1 MSSTAVSLT
10 SYLLCISISV
20 VIQWLLLKMSV
31 WTCET
36 SSLSFISFKKCV
48 TNSLR
53 LSPQLTFCFFL
64 GPWFGIITQLIIQIW
79 KLWLVQ
85 NTTSN
90 PSITHGWSREFVVRN
105 VFFTILVAYW
115 GSCVPVKLYR
125 GGTGLACRSI
135 KDGGWDGGWESQDL
149 LVKTY
154 VLQITMN
161 DNKPVNQGSQKLKYK
176 RKREGEVYT
185 GSKQLRSEGFSWW
198 TSLLLG
204 TDCTLQRD
212 STLPRLSTAECE
224 LKQPEN
230 SLCTEEN

>member
-1 MSSTAVSLT
+1 MN
-10 SYLLCISISV
+10 
-20 VIQWLLLKMSV
+20 V
-31 WTCET
+31 WTRET
-36 SSLSFISFKKCV
+36 SSLSFISFLCV
-48 TNSLR
+48 TNSLC

-64 GPWFGIITQLIIQIW
+64 GSWFGIITQLIIQIW

-90 PSITHGWSREFVVRN
+90 RSITHGRSREFVVRK
-105 VFFTILVAYW
+105 VFFFWLFSFLYWSRTGDPVSLSNFIAEGLDLLVDLL
-115 GSCVPVKLYR
+115 K
-125 GGTGLACRSI
+125 I
-135 KDGGWDGGWESQDL
+135 KDGGWDGGESQDL

-204 TDCTLQRD
+204 TDCTVQRD

>member
-1 MSSTAVSLT
+1 MPSIAVSLT

-20 VIQWLLLKMSV
+20 VIQWLLLKINV

-36 SSLSFISFKKCV
+36 SSLSFISFQKCV
-48 TNSLR
+48 TNSLC

-64 GPWFGIITQLIIQIW
+64 GSWFSIITQLIIQIFFW
-79 KLWLVQ
+79 AFLVFLLI
-85 NTTSN
+85 S
-90 PSITHGWSREFVVRN
+90 
-105 VFFTILVAYW
+105 YW
-115 GSCVPVKLYR
+115 GPCAPVKLYR

-135 KDGGWDGGWESQDL
+135 KDGGWDGGESQDL

-154 VLQITMN
+154 VLQVTMN
-161 DNKPVNQGSQKLKYK
+161 DNKPVNQGSKKLKYK

-204 TDCTLQRD
+204 TDCTVQRD

>member
-1 MSSTAVSLT
+1 MPSIAVSLT

-20 VIQWLLLKMSV
+20 VIQWLLLKINV

-36 SSLSFISFKKCV
+36 SSLSFISFQKCV
-48 TNSLR
+48 TNSLC

-64 GPWFGIITQLIIQIW
+64 GSWFSIITQLIIQIFF
-79 KLWLVQ
+79 LAFLVFLLI
-85 NTTSN
+85 S
-90 PSITHGWSREFVVRN
+90 
-105 VFFTILVAYW
+105 YW
-115 GSCVPVKLYR
+115 GSCAPVKLYR

-135 KDGGWDGGWESQDL
+135 KDGGWDGGESQDL

-154 VLQITMN
+154 VLQVTMN
-161 DNKPVNQGSQKLKYK
+161 DNKPVNQGSKKLKYK

-185 GSKQLRSEGFSWW
+185 GSKQLRSEGFSRW

-204 TDCTLQRD
+204 TDCTVQRD

>member
-1 MSSTAVSLT
+1 MPSVAVSLT

-20 VIQWLLLKMSV
+20 VIQWLLLKINV

-36 SSLSFISFKKCV
+36 SSLSFISFQKCV
-48 TNSLR
+48 TNSLC

-64 GPWFGIITQLIIQIW
+64 GSWFSIITQLIIQIFF
-79 KLWLVQ
+79 LAFLVFLLI
-85 NTTSN
+85 S
-90 PSITHGWSREFVVRN
+90 
-105 VFFTILVAYW
+105 YW
-115 GSCVPVKLYR
+115 GSCAPVKLYR

-135 KDGGWDGGWESQDL
+135 KDGGWDGGESQDL

-154 VLQITMN
+154 VLQVTMN
-161 DNKPVNQGSQKLKYK
+161 DNKPVNQGSKKLKYK
-176 RKREGEVYT
+176 RKREGEVNT

-204 TDCTLQRD
+204 TDCTVQRD

-230 SLCTEEN
+230 SLCTGEN

>member
-1 MSSTAVSLT
+1 MPSIAVSLT

-20 VIQWLLLKMSV
+20 VIQWLLLKMNV
-31 WTCET
+31 WTRET
-36 SSLSFISFKKCV
+36 SSLSFISFQKCV
-48 TNSLR
+48 TNSLC

-64 GPWFGIITQLIIQIW
+64 GSWFSIITQLIIQIFF
-79 KLWLVQ
+79 LAFLVFLLI
-85 NTTSN
+85 S
-90 PSITHGWSREFVVRN
+90 
-105 VFFTILVAYW
+105 YW
-115 GSCVPVKLYR
+115 GSCAPVKLYR

-135 KDGGWDGGWESQDL
+135 KDGGWDGGWDGGESQDL

-154 VLQITMN
+154 VLKITMN

-204 TDCTLQRD
+204 TDCTVQRD

-224 LKQPEN
+224 LKQPEH

>member
-1 MSSTAVSLT
+1 MPSIAVSLT

-20 VIQWLLLKMSV
+20 VIQWLLLKVKV
-31 WTCET
+31 WTRET
-36 SSLSFISFKKCV
+36 SSLSFISFQKCV
-48 TNSLR
+48 TNSLC

-64 GPWFGIITQLIIQIW
+64 GSWFSIITQLIIQIFF
-79 KLWLVQ
+79 LAFLVFLLI
-85 NTTSN
+85 S
-90 PSITHGWSREFVVRN
+90 
-105 VFFTILVAYW
+105 YW
-115 GSCVPVKLYR
+115 GSCAPVKLYR

-135 KDGGWDGGWESQDL
+135 KDGGWDGGESQDL
-149 LVKTY
+149 LVKTH
-154 VLQITMN
+154 VLQVTMN
-161 DNKPVNQGSQKLKYK
+161 DNKPVNQGSKKLKYK

-204 TDCTLQRD
+204 TDCTVQRD

-230 SLCTEEN
+230 SLCTEGN

>member
-1 MSSTAVSLT
+1 MPSIAVSLT

-20 VIQWLLLKMSV
+20 VIQWLLLKMNV
-31 WTCET
+31 WTRET
-36 SSLSFISFKKCV
+36 SSLSFISFQKCV
-48 TNSLR
+48 TNSLC

-64 GPWFGIITQLIIQIW
+64 GSWFSIITQLIIQIFF
-79 KLWLVQ
+79 LAFLVFLLI
-85 NTTSN
+85 S
-90 PSITHGWSREFVVRN
+90 
-105 VFFTILVAYW
+105 YW
-115 GSCVPVKLYR
+115 GSCAPVKLYR

-135 KDGGWDGGWESQDL
+135 KDGGWDGGESQDL
-149 LVKTY
+149 LEKTY

-204 TDCTLQRD
+204 TDCTVQRD

-224 LKQPEN
+224 LKQPEH

>member
-1 MSSTAVSLT
+1 MPSIAVSLT

-20 VIQWLLLKMSV
+20 VIQWLLLKMNV
-31 WTCET
+31 WTRET
-36 SSLSFISFKKCV
+36 SSLSFISFQKCV
-48 TNSLR
+48 TNSLC

-64 GPWFGIITQLIIQIW
+64 GSWFSIITQLIIQIFF
-79 KLWLVQ
+79 LAFLVFLLI
-85 NTTSN
+85 S
-90 PSITHGWSREFVVRN
+90 
-105 VFFTILVAYW
+105 YW
-115 GSCVPVKLYR
+115 GSCAPVKLYR

-135 KDGGWDGGWESQDL
+135 KDGGWDGGESQDL

-204 TDCTLQRD
+204 TDCTVQRD

>member
-1 MSSTAVSLT
+1 MRYKFLMFITT
-10 SYLLCISISV
+10 
-20 VIQWLLLKMSV
+20 VI
-31 WTCET
+31 
-36 SSLSFISFKKCV
+36 
-48 TNSLR
+48 
-53 LSPQLTFCFFL
+53 TFCFFL
-64 GPWFGIITQLIIQIW
+64 GSWFSIILLLNWSFRFGSSDWSKTLPQILPLPMAGAANLWWERFFFFLAFLVFILI
-79 KLWLVQ
+79 
-85 NTTSN
+85 
-90 PSITHGWSREFVVRN
+90 
-105 VFFTILVAYW
+105 AYW
-115 GSCVPVKLYR
+115 GSCAPVKLYR

-135 KDGGWDGGWESQDL
+135 KDGGWDGGESQDL

-154 VLQITMN
+154 VLQIAMN

-204 TDCTLQRD
+204 TDCTVQRD

-230 SLCTEEN
+230 SLCTEGN

>member
-1 MSSTAVSLT
+1 MRYKFL
-10 SYLLCISISV
+10 
-20 VIQWLLLKMSV
+20 M
-31 WTCET
+31 
-36 SSLSFISFKKCV
+36 FITTVNFLFL
-48 TNSLR
+48 LR
-53 LSPQLTFCFFL
+53 LLVRYNYSADHSDLEALTGPKHYLKSFHYPWQEPRICGEKGFF
-64 GPWFGIITQLIIQIW
+64 FF
-79 KLWLVQ
+79 WLF
-85 NTTSN
+85 SFLY
-90 PSITHGWSREFVVRN
+90 WSR
-105 VFFTILVAYW
+105 TAYW
-115 GSCVPVKLYR
+115 GSCAPVKLYR

-135 KDGGWDGGWESQDL
+135 KDGGWDGGESQDL

-204 TDCTLQRD
+204 TDCTVQRD
-212 STLPRLSTAECE
+212 CTLPRLSTAECE

-230 SLCTEEN
+230 SLCTEGN

>member
-1 MSSTAVSLT
+1 MSSIAVSLT
-10 SYLLCISISV
+10 SYLLCISISF
-20 VIQWLLLKMSV
+20 VIQWLLLKINV

-36 SSLSFISFKKCV
+36 SSLSFISFQKCV
-48 TNSLR
+48 TNSLC

-64 GPWFGIITQLIIQIW
+64 GSWFSIITQLIIQIFF
-79 KLWLVQ
+79 LAFLVFLLI
-85 NTTSN
+85 S
-90 PSITHGWSREFVVRN
+90 
-105 VFFTILVAYW
+105 YW
-115 GSCVPVKLYR
+115 GSCAPVKLYR

-135 KDGGWDGGWESQDL
+135 KDGGWDGGESQDL

-204 TDCTLQRD
+204 TDCTVQRD

>member
-1 MSSTAVSLT
+1 MN
-10 SYLLCISISV
+10 
-20 VIQWLLLKMSV
+20 V
-31 WTCET
+31 WTRET
-36 SSLSFISFKKCV
+36 SSLSFISFLCV
-48 TNSLR
+48 TNSLC

-64 GPWFGIITQLIIQIW
+64 GPWFGIITQLIIRIW

-90 PSITHGWSREFVVRN
+90 PSITHGRSREFVVRK
-105 VFFTILVAYW
+105 VFFFGFSRFYIDRVL
-115 GSCVPVKLYR
+115 GSCAPVKLYR

-135 KDGGWDGGWESQDL
+135 KDGGWDGGWDGGESQDL

-204 TDCTLQRD
+204 TDCTVQRD
-212 STLPRLSTAECE
+212 CTLPRLSTAECE

>member
-1 MSSTAVSLT
+1 MPSIAVSLT

-20 VIQWLLLKMSV
+20 VIQWLLLKVKV
-31 WTCET
+31 WTRET
-36 SSLSFISFKKCV
+36 SSLSFISFQKCV
-48 TNSLR
+48 TNSLC

-64 GPWFGIITQLIIQIW
+64 GSWFSIITQLIIQIFF
-79 KLWLVQ
+79 LAFLVFLLI
-85 NTTSN
+85 S
-90 PSITHGWSREFVVRN
+90 
-105 VFFTILVAYW
+105 YW
-115 GSCVPVKLYR
+115 GYCAPVKLYR

-135 KDGGWDGGWESQDL
+135 KDGGWDGGESQDL

-161 DNKPVNQGSQKLKYK
+161 DNKPVNEGSQKLKYK

-204 TDCTLQRD
+204 TDCTVQRD
-212 STLPRLSTAECE
+212 CTLPRLSTAECE

-230 SLCTEEN
+230 SLCTEGN

>member
-1 MSSTAVSLT
+1 MPSIAVSLT

-20 VIQWLLLKMSV
+20 VIQWLLLKINV

-36 SSLSFISFKKCV
+36 SSLSFISFQKCV
-48 TNSLR
+48 TNSLC

-64 GPWFGIITQLIIQIW
+64 GSWFSIITQLIIQIFF
-79 KLWLVQ
+79 LAFLVFLLI
-85 NTTSN
+85 S
-90 PSITHGWSREFVVRN
+90 
-105 VFFTILVAYW
+105 YW
-115 GSCVPVKLYR
+115 GYCAPVKLYR

-135 KDGGWDGGWESQDL
+135 KDGGWDGGESQDL

-154 VLQITMN
+154 VLQVTMN
-161 DNKPVNQGSQKLKYK
+161 DNKPVNQGSKKLKYK

-204 TDCTLQRD
+204 TDCTVQRD

>member
-1 MSSTAVSLT
+1 MPSIAVSLT

-20 VIQWLLLKMSV
+20 VIQWLLLKINV

-36 SSLSFISFKKCV
+36 SSLSFISFQKCA
-48 TNSLR
+48 TNSLC

-64 GPWFGIITQLIIQIW
+64 GSWFSIITQLIIQIFF
-79 KLWLVQ
+79 LAFLVFLLI
-85 NTTSN
+85 S
-90 PSITHGWSREFVVRN
+90 H
-105 VFFTILVAYW
+105 W
-115 GSCVPVKLYR
+115 GSCAPVKLYR

-135 KDGGWDGGWESQDL
+135 KDGGWDGGESQDL

-204 TDCTLQRD
+204 TDCTVHRD

>member
-1 MSSTAVSLT
+1 MPSIAVSLT

-20 VIQWLLLKMSV
+20 VIQWLLLKINV

-36 SSLSFISFKKCV
+36 SSLSFISFQKCV
-48 TNSLR
+48 TNSLC

-64 GPWFGIITQLIIQIW
+64 GSWFSIITQLIIQIFV
-79 KLWLVQ
+79 LAFLVFLLI
-85 NTTSN
+85 S
-90 PSITHGWSREFVVRN
+90 
-105 VFFTILVAYW
+105 YW
-115 GSCVPVKLYR
+115 GSCAPVKLYR

-135 KDGGWDGGWESQDL
+135 KDGGWDGGESQDL

-154 VLQITMN
+154 VLQVTMN
-161 DNKPVNQGSQKLKYK
+161 DNKPVNQGSKKLKYK

-204 TDCTLQRD
+204 TDCTVQRD

>member
-1 MSSTAVSLT
+1 MPSIAVSLT

-20 VIQWLLLKMSV
+20 VIQWLLLKMNV
-31 WTCET
+31 WTRET
-36 SSLSFISFKKCV
+36 SSLSFISFQKCV
-48 TNSLR
+48 TNSLC

-64 GPWFGIITQLIIQIW
+64 GSWFSIITQLIIQIFF
-79 KLWLVQ
+79 LAFLVFLLI
-85 NTTSN
+85 S
-90 PSITHGWSREFVVRN
+90 
-105 VFFTILVAYW
+105 YW
-115 GSCVPVKLYR
+115 GSCAPVKLYR

-135 KDGGWDGGWESQDL
+135 KDGGWDGGESQDL

-204 TDCTLQRD
+204 TDCTVQRD
-212 STLPRLSTAECE
+212 STLLRLSTAECE

>member
-1 MSSTAVSLT
+1 MPSIAVSLT

-20 VIQWLLLKMSV
+20 VIQWLLLKINV

-36 SSLSFISFKKCV
+36 SSLSFISFQKCV
-48 TNSLR
+48 TNSLC

-64 GPWFGIITQLIIQIW
+64 GSWFSIITQLIIQIFF
-79 KLWLVQ
+79 LAFLVFLLI
-85 NTTSN
+85 S
-90 PSITHGWSREFVVRN
+90 
-105 VFFTILVAYW
+105 YW
-115 GSCVPVKLYR
+115 GSCAPVKLYR

-135 KDGGWDGGWESQDL
+135 KDGGWDGGESQDL

-204 TDCTLQRD
+204 TDCTVHRD

>member
-1 MSSTAVSLT
+1 MN
-10 SYLLCISISV
+10 
-20 VIQWLLLKMSV
+20 V
-31 WTCET
+31 WTRET
-36 SSLSFISFKKCV
+36 SSLSFISFQKCV
-48 TNSLR
+48 TNSLC

-64 GPWFGIITQLIIQIW
+64 GSWFGIITQLIIQIW

-90 PSITHGWSREFVVRN
+90 PSITHGRSREFVVRK
-105 VFFTILVAYW
+105 VFFFWAFLVFILIAYW
-115 GSCVPVKLYR
+115 GSCAPVKLYR

-135 KDGGWDGGWESQDL
+135 KDGGWDGGESQDL

-154 VLQITMN
+154 VLQVTMN
-161 DNKPVNQGSQKLKYK
+161 DNKPVNQGSKKLKYK

-204 TDCTLQRD
+204 TDCTVQRD
-212 STLPRLSTAECE
+212 STLLRLSTAECE

-230 SLCTEEN
+230 SLCTEGN

>member
-1 MSSTAVSLT
+1 MPSIAVSLT

-20 VIQWLLLKMSV
+20 VIQWLLLKINV

-36 SSLSFISFKKCV
+36 SSLSFISFQKCV
-48 TNSLR
+48 TNSLC

-64 GPWFGIITQLIIQIW
+64 GSWFSIITQLIIQIFF
-79 KLWLVQ
+79 LAFLVFLLI
-85 NTTSN
+85 S
-90 PSITHGWSREFVVRN
+90 
-105 VFFTILVAYW
+105 YW
-115 GSCVPVKLYR
+115 GSCAPVKLYR

-135 KDGGWDGGWESQDL
+135 KDGGWDGGESQDL

-204 TDCTLQRD
+204 TDCTVQRD

>member
-1 MSSTAVSLT
+1 MPSIAVSLT

-20 VIQWLLLKMSV
+20 VIQWLLLKINV

-36 SSLSFISFKKCV
+36 SSLSFISFQKCV
-48 TNSLR
+48 TNSLC

-64 GPWFGIITQLIIQIW
+64 GSWFSIITQLIIQIFF
-79 KLWLVQ
+79 LAFLVFLLI
-85 NTTSN
+85 S
-90 PSITHGWSREFVVRN
+90 
-105 VFFTILVAYW
+105 YW
-115 GSCVPVKLYR
+115 GSCAPVKLYR

-135 KDGGWDGGWESQDL
+135 KDGGWDGGESQDL

-204 TDCTLQRD
+204 TDCTVHRD

-224 LKQPEN
+224 LKQPEH

>member
-1 MSSTAVSLT
+1 MPSIAVSLT

-20 VIQWLLLKMSV
+20 VIQWLLLKINV

-36 SSLSFISFKKCV
+36 SSLSFISFQKCV
-48 TNSLR
+48 TNSLC

-64 GPWFGIITQLIIQIW
+64 GSWFSIITQLIIQIFF
-79 KLWLVQ
+79 LAFLVFLLI
-85 NTTSN
+85 S
-90 PSITHGWSREFVVRN
+90 
-105 VFFTILVAYW
+105 YW
-115 GSCVPVKLYR
+115 GSCAPVKLYR

-135 KDGGWDGGWESQDL
+135 KDGGWVGGESQDL

-154 VLQITMN
+154 VLQVTMN
-161 DNKPVNQGSQKLKYK
+161 DNKPVNQGSKKLKYK

-204 TDCTLQRD
+204 TDCTVQRD

-224 LKQPEN
+224 LKQPEH

>member
-1 MSSTAVSLT
+1 MPSIAVSLT

-20 VIQWLLLKMSV
+20 VIQWLLLKINV

-36 SSLSFISFKKCV
+36 SSLSFISFQKCV
-48 TNSLR
+48 TNSLC

-64 GPWFGIITQLIIQIW
+64 GSWFSIITQLIIQIFF
-79 KLWLVQ
+79 LAFLVFLLI
-85 NTTSN
+85 S
-90 PSITHGWSREFVVRN
+90 
-105 VFFTILVAYW
+105 YW
-115 GSCVPVKLYR
+115 GSCAPVKLYR

-135 KDGGWDGGWESQDL
+135 KDGGWDGGESQDL

-154 VLQITMN
+154 VLQVTMN
-161 DNKPVNQGSQKLKYK
+161 DNKPVNQGSKKLKYK

-204 TDCTLQRD
+204 TDCTVQRD

>member
-1 MSSTAVSLT
+1 MPSIAVSWT

-20 VIQWLLLKMSV
+20 VIQWLLLKINV

-36 SSLSFISFKKCV
+36 SSLSFISFQKCV
-48 TNSLR
+48 TNSLC

-64 GPWFGIITQLIIQIW
+64 GSWFSIITQLIIQIFF
-79 KLWLVQ
+79 LAFLVFLLI
-85 NTTSN
+85 S
-90 PSITHGWSREFVVRN
+90 
-105 VFFTILVAYW
+105 YW
-115 GSCVPVKLYR
+115 GSCAPVKLYR

-135 KDGGWDGGWESQDL
+135 KDGGWDGGESQDL

-154 VLQITMN
+154 VLQVTMN
-161 DNKPVNQGSQKLKYK
+161 DNKPVNQGSKKLKYK

-204 TDCTLQRD
+204 TDCTVQRD

>member
-1 MSSTAVSLT
+1 MPSIAVSLT

-20 VIQWLLLKMSV
+20 VIQWLLLKMNV
-31 WTCET
+31 WTRET
-36 SSLSFISFKKCV
+36 SSLSFISFQKCV
-48 TNSLR
+48 TNSLC

-64 GPWFGIITQLIIQIW
+64 GSWFSIITQLIIQIFF
-79 KLWLVQ
+79 LAFLVFLLI
-85 NTTSN
+85 S
-90 PSITHGWSREFVVRN
+90 
-105 VFFTILVAYW
+105 YW
-115 GSCVPVKLYR
+115 GSCAPVKLYR

-135 KDGGWDGGWESQDL
+135 KDGGWDGGESQDL

-154 VLQITMN
+154 VLQVTMN
-161 DNKPVNQGSQKLKYK
+161 DNKPVNQGSKKLKYK

-204 TDCTLQRD
+204 TDCTVQRD
-212 STLPRLSTAECE
+212 STLLRLSTAECE

-230 SLCTEEN
+230 SLCTEGN